1 MLHCL
6 NSRPQNR
13 EGKATLTKD
22 WFTDLLIW
30 APFWVL
36 FVSTFS
42 GHFLWVLFLATFLG
56 TFFWESFL
64 GTWIYNIKLSFRKNL
79 WLHIKS
85 IHKRYFGFKVI
96 LLEMG
101 KPKPSVSDYW
111 IWNGV
116 SILNNSLPVVK
127 ISQSFSVL
135 KPQSFS
141 LMKFSAESS
150 FQSETHVSSF
160 VSTIPLSK

>member
-1 MLHCL
+1 MFIMSLSHHMLHCL

-85 IHKRYFGFKVI
+85 IHKRYLGL

-101 KPKPSVSDYW
+101 KTKTICFRLLDLEWGY
-111 IWNGV
+111 
-116 SILNNSLPVVK
+116 
-127 ISQSFSVL
+127 QF
-135 KPQSFS
+135 
-141 LMKFSAESS
+141 
-150 FQSETHVSSF
+150 
-160 VSTIPLSK
+160 STIRCLLWRYLKVFLC

>member
-1 MLHCL
+1 MFIMSLSHHMLHCL

-111 IWNGV
+111 IWNGG
-116 SILNNSLPVVK
+116 I
-127 ISQSFSVL
+127 ISQQFVACCEDVSKFFCAKTSKFFSDEI
-135 KPQSFS
+135 FS
-141 LMKFSAESS
+141 RK
-150 FQSETHVSSF
+150 
-160 VSTIPLSK
+160 